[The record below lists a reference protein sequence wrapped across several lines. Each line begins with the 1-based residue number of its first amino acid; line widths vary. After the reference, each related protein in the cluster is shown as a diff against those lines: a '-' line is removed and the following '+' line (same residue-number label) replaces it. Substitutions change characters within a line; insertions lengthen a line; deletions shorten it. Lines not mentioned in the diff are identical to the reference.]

1 MFDLEILMPAD
12 KGESENRLNK
22 RLIKH
27 CQEGLIKQELGEF
40 SETNCKL
47 TFFKNLIN
55 ITLRSQVIVQ
65 HDSHIQ
71 LFLYFGHLSLSG

>member
-27 CQEGLIKQELGEF
+27 CPEGLIKQELGE
-40 SETNCKL
+40 TPL
-47 TFFKNLIN
+47 TFFENLIN
-55 ITLRSQVIVQ
+55 ITVRSQVIIQ
-65 HDSHIQ
+65 HDSHIP